1 MEAPLESNIKDT
13 IVKSEIKADLTL
25 NNTKYGTLTVTHTNV
40 PFGYDFMLKCC
51 ITNSNILHGIS
62 KYWKINSIFEVDG
75 GSRAIPST
83 GFYNIEGILIWIHNQ
98 HKNGYMYLHFKNQDD
113 YFELQKKI
121 LEKDNSK
128 IKEITNPVYRYCPRN
143 GWRLVDQYG
152 TKNADKDIFG
162 CDDYI
167 SQIEKDI
174 KNHIK
179 YTTFLKSL
187 GEVRSINYLLYGPPG
202 TGKTSMIKA
211 IASKLGCSVFIVNAG
226 NVSINNISSILSP
239 NVAVQSECK
248 IKLLL
253 FEDFDRFLV
262 VDKVDTV
269 MSQILNSLDGFDDKG
284 DTVRFFTA
292 NNAASIF
299 CVDALINRMSAKYK
313 FEFPTIEIFRGK
325 LERFLSFHESY
336 DNDKKEELL
345 RLVVEKK
352 VTVRPFVNFVIRYL
366 FDDNC
371 LDVMIE
377 NINEL
382 K

>member
-1 MEAPLESNIKDT
+1 MEAPIESIIKDT
-13 IVKSEIKADLTL
+13 NVKPEIKPENSFD
-25 NNTKYGTLTVTHTNV
+25 NTKYGSLTVTHVNV
-40 PFGYDFMLKCC
+40 PDGYNFMVKCC
-51 ITNSNILHGIS
+51 VTSSHILYGIS
-62 KYWKINSIFEVDG
+62 KYWIMNGIFEYNG

-83 GFYNIEGILIWIHNQ
+83 GLYNIEGILIWIHNQ
-98 HKNGYMYLHFKNQDD
+98 HKNGYMYLYFKNESD
-113 YFELQKKI
+113 YMTLQIKI

-128 IKEITNPVYRYCPRN
+128 IKDITNPVYRYCPRN
-143 GWRLVDQYG
+143 GWKLVDQYG
-152 TKNADKDIFG
+152 TKDADKDIFG

-179 YTTFLKSL
+179 YNSFLKSL

-226 NVSINNISSILSP
+226 NVTVSNIGSILSP
-239 NVAVQSECK
+239 NISVQSECK

-325 LERFLSFHESY
+325 FERLLSFHETY
-336 DNDKKEELL
+336 DNEKKEKFLEL
-345 RLVVEKK
+345 VMEKK
-352 VTVRPFVNFVIRYL
+352 VTVRPFVNYVIRYL
-366 FDDNC
+366 FADYC
-371 LDVMIE
+371 LDRMIN

>member
-1 MEAPLESNIKDT
+1 MDA
-13 IVKSEIKADLTL
+13 KSEVQIKPEVQVKPGSLAIT
-25 NNTKYGTLTVTHTNV
+25 YTN
-40 PFGYDFMLKCC
+40 PPLGYDYMVKCC
-51 ITNSNILHGIS
+51 IQNSYILKGIA
-62 KYWKINSIFEVDG
+62 KHWRVNGIFESDVFI
-75 GSRAIPST
+75 AMPST
-83 GFYNIEGILIWIHNQ
+83 DFYNFDNIIIWIYNQ
-98 HKNGYMYLHFKNQDD
+98 HKQGYMYLYFKN
-113 YFELQKKI
+113 ELELVLLQKKI
-121 LEKDNSK
+121 IEKDNLT
-128 IKEITNPVYRYCPRN
+128 IKEITNPVYRYCPRS
-143 GWRLVDQYG
+143 GWKLVDQYG
-152 TKNADKDIFG
+152 TKDADKDIFG

-179 YTTFLKSL
+179 YTSFLKSL

-226 NVSINNISSILSP
+226 NVTVSNVGSILSP
-239 NVAVQSECK
+239 NVSVQSECK

-262 VDKVDTV
+262 IDKVDTV

-292 NNAASIF
+292 NNELEIF
-299 CVDALINRMSAKYK
+299 SVDALINRMSAKYK
-313 FEFPTIEIFRGK
+313 FSFPTIDIFRGK
-325 LERFLSFHESY
+325 LERLLSFHEYY
-336 DNDKKEELL
+336 DNDKKEVFLE
-345 RLVVEKK
+345 LVVEKK
-352 VTVRPFVNFVIRYL
+352 VTVRPFVNYVIRYL

-371 LDVMIE
+371 LDNMIK
-377 NINEL
+377 NIDEL

>member
-1 MEAPLESNIKDT
+1 MEAHLESNIT
-13 IVKSEIKADLTL
+13 ETNTLVEVKADKSFD
-25 NNTKYGTLTVTHTNV
+25 NTKYGSLTVTHTNV
-40 PFGYDFMLKCC
+40 PDGYNFMVKCC
-51 ITNSNILHGIS
+51 VATSHILYGIS
-62 KYWKINSIFEVDG
+62 KYWDLNSVFETG
-75 GSRAIPST
+75 KECRAIPST
-83 GFYNIEGILIWIHNQ
+83 GLYNIEGILIWIHNQ
-98 HKNGYMYLHFKNQDD
+98 HKNGYMYLYFKSSEDHIN
-113 YFELQKKI
+113 LQLKI
-121 LEKDNSK
+121 QEKDTSK
-128 IKEITNPVYRYCPRN
+128 IKEIINPVYRYCPRS
-143 GWRLVDQYG
+143 GWKLVDQYG
-152 TKNADKDIFG
+152 TKDADKDIFG

-179 YTTFLKSL
+179 YNSFLKSL

-226 NVSINNISSILSP
+226 NVSVNNVGTILSP
-239 NVAVQSECK
+239 NVSVQSECK

-313 FEFPTIEIFRGK
+313 FDFPTIEIFRGK
-325 LERFLSFHESY
+325 LERLLSFYENY
-336 DNDKKEELL
+336 DNDKKEVFLEL
-345 RLVVEKK
+345 VMEKK
-352 VTVRPFVNFVIRYL
+352 ITVRPFVNYVIRYL
-366 FDDNC
+366 FDENC
-371 LDVMIE
+371 LDNMIQ
-377 NINEL
+377 NIDEL